1 MKRVGALLAVLA
13 LAGCGTPDPNDRPAG
28 RSDTRQ
34 QPSNYEPG
42 IHVSGHVNVG
52 VVRSF

>member
-1 MKRVGALLAVLA
+1 VRRLALLAVLGA
-13 LAGCGTPDPNDRPAG
+13 LAACTPPGGDTIPAG

-34 QPSNYEPG
+34 QPSVTEPG

-52 VVRSF
+52 VKKRF

>member
-1 MKRVGALLAVLA
+1 VIAA
-13 LAGCGTPDPNDRPAG
+13 LAACGGPNPDRPPAG

-34 QPSNYEPG
+34 QPSNYQPG
-42 IHVSGHVNVG
+42 VHVSGHVNVG